1 MAHLKIQVPQN
12 LLNAADDT
20 IEENDPMM
28 IEQNNNEINN
38 KEKEKINMDEINSDM
53 DPWNGRIVLF
63 LIKIRKKTVAY
74 RWMHD
79 RETVKFENSL
89 ARYKWIDLIF
99 LAFASVLTGGE
110 FITLLF
116 HTGLDSNEAAL
127 ITISCVQ
134 LVIIFFYTIF
144 KGMRENSEFEKNI
157 FNHNYISS
165 KFGELN
171 LNIQNQLSI
180 NIDDR
185 EKDRDFLKNTIK
197 SFNDLL
203 YLAPKIRI
211 ETKSEYIENSEEN
224 DVFNPITDNHGN
236 IQIVIQHDEH
246 KPDQDKNN
254 TQNQQVAKKVDLQSK
269 YQFDRWLN
277 HLNI

>member
-1 MAHLKIQVPQN
+1 
-12 LLNAADDT
+12 
-20 IEENDPMM
+20 
-28 IEQNNNEINN
+28 
-38 KEKEKINMDEINSDM
+38 
-53 DPWNGRIVLF
+53 
-63 LIKIRKKTVAY
+63 
-74 RWMHD
+74 
-79 RETVKFENSL
+79 
-89 ARYKWIDLIF
+89 
-99 LAFASVLTGGE
+99 
-110 FITLLF
+110 
-116 HTGLDSNEAAL
+116 
-127 ITISCVQ
+127 
-134 LVIIFFYTIF
+134 
-144 KGMRENSEFEKNI
+144 
-157 FNHNYISS
+157 
-165 KFGELN
+165 
-171 LNIQNQLSI
+171 LSI